1 MKICVKNEIYGS
13 HKQYIESQKNTIHH
27 LFCCN
32 KIMGLM
38 HNTRNPLTVVIEC
51 FSIKNKIK
59 NKKHKNA
66 DRRQNGA
73 FMFEF

>member
-1 MKICVKNEIYGS
+1 MKICVKNEVYGS

-32 KIMGLM
+32 KVMAPM
-38 HNTRNPLTVVIEC
+38 YNTRNPLTVVMEC
-51 FSIKNKIK
+51 FSIK